1 MKNKACFSLMFS
13 GLLVLAS
20 GCVGTNDGRSTGG
33 LPIGRDT
40 ISDRYERPVNQLAA
54 AARVVLNRNGK
65 LLVDN
70 SVNNSFE
77 AKVNEHK
84 VWVKVF
90 AVDSKVSEVDVQV
103 RGSVGGDL
111 VEAHELSKQIA
122 LQLMA
127 AGHQ

>member
-1 MKNKACFSLMFS
+1 M
-13 GLLVLAS
+13 AS

-127 AGHQ
+127 AGNQ